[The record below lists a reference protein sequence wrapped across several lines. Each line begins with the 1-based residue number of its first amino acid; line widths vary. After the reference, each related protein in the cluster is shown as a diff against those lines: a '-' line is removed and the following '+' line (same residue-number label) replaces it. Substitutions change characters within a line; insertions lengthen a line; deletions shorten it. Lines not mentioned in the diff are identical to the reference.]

1 MLRAIQVGL
10 DNWLEKI
17 RMILKTP
24 QTQVS
29 QMPKMKTMRVYY
41 ALHNVTQKIHC
52 VNHGQLPYG
61 LVIGMALKEP
71 RLSRGN

>member
-1 MLRAIQVGL
+1 
-10 DNWLEKI
+10 
-17 RMILKTP
+17 
-24 QTQVS
+24 
-29 QMPKMKTMRVYY
+29 MPKMKTKRVYY
-41 ALHNVTQKIHC
+41 VLHNVTQKIHC